1 MLFLLL
7 LGCVLADPGDLAT
20 VIKTEG
26 DRIVTSI
33 GDLSERCSQSERNG
47 EILSAVHTSLD
58 LQVRQE

>member
-7 LGCVLADPGDLAT
+7 VGCVVADSGDLAT

-26 DRIVTSI
+26 DRIVSSI
-33 GDLSERCSQSERNG
+33 GDLGERCSHSERSG

-58 LQVRQE
+58 LQVRLE